1 MGKAEVHG
9 LLADVLND
17 GDGAPADEPD
27 AIAKSA
33 AWNRFR
39 GPIFDGLK
47 FFSDEFGVS
56 AKKKILRPTNVSAS
70 EARGCV

>member
-47 FFSDEFGVS
+47 FFGRVWRF
-56 AKKKILRPTNVSAS
+56 S
-70 EARGCV
+70 EKNCII